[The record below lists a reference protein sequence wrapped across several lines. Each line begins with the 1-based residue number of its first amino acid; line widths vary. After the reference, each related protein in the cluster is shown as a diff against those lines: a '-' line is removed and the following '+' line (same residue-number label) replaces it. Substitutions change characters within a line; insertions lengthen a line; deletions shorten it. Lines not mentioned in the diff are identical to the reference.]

1 MKDCYYPHTKGTFW
15 EWKLSFLNVSF
26 LWLWK
31 NYKVW
36 HTVYWWA
43 PASLISKPVTK
54 CCIAVAVLKWKTF
67 IISWKTVLSWAH
79 SQRFSLLKLLK
90 LVLQW
95 DITENKIAV
104 PSATCATKEGGGS
117 LSPRGSKCRTI
128 WRNYKEKIT
137 WAASCLL
144 KEITQHRYTSSPGS
158 PLSFTLQG
166 LSHLKAYL
174 YFDCF
179 TRDHIKA
186 KK

>member
-1 MKDCYYPHTKGTFW
+1 MLLPTYKGNLWGMKV
-15 EWKLSFLNVSF
+15 EFLEHFFPMAVKELQGLAHSLLVS
-26 LWLWK
+26 
-31 NYKVW
+31 
-36 HTVYWWA
+36 
-43 PASLISKPVTK
+43 ASISYFKACNK

-104 PSATCATKEGGGS
+104 PSATCAAKEGGGS
-117 LSPRGSKCRTI
+117 LSPWGSKCRTI

-179 TRDHIKA
+179 TRDHIKT